1 MGNCCSSVTAQGTG
15 GEGQRKGDRPLGAT
29 RVTGHGVEGSGVS
42 QGEQGAQNT
51 QGHGRGNP
59 CGHGNTQGHGTHRN
73 TGIHMDKEHRHVNI
87 HMDVRTSIHAYRVI
101 LLKGFIDSCREIPRA
116 PRGSGG
122 LSRDDHLLMLLEGD
136 RIQVSPPVPGLKG
149 RAQIVTPLSPGT

>member
-1 MGNCCSSVTAQGTG
+1 MSLKCPLSVPGHMVGVGDKGETPLEAPGVTLVML
-15 GEGQRKGDRPLGAT
+15 GEGAET
-29 RVTGHGVEGSGVS
+29 RR
-42 QGEQGAQNT
+42 GEQGAQNT

-59 CGHGNTQGHGTHRN
+59 CGHPWEHTGTWNTQGHRTQTWDHTHGHEN
-73 TGIHMDKEHRHVNI
+73 KYTCLQGV
-87 HMDVRTSIHAYRVI
+87 V
-101 LLKGFIDSCREIPRA
+101 LLKGFIDYCREIPRA

-149 RAQIVTPLSPGT
+149 RAQIVTPLSTGT